1 MGQTVL
7 EMIGIKKSFSGI
19 YALSGIDFSL
29 ELGEVHALLGENGAG
44 KSTLIKVL
52 GGIYQ
57 PDSGIIK
64 VNGKEV
70 KINGVPAARENGI
83 GIIHQEIVL
92 VPYLSVAQ
100 NLFLGREI
108 RTKLGTLDFAE
119 MNRRAEE
126 MISSLGVNI
135 KADTIVENLTIAQ
148 QQMVEIVKAVSFN
161 GKIIVMDEP
170 TSSLSNEEVEQLFEI
185 IENLRKKQVSIIYI
199 SHRMEELFRI
209 SDRVTVIR
217 DGAYVGTKK
226 TSETSPNELVAMM
239 VGRDLESFYARDYC
253 DMDKAEVALEVKNLS
268 QTGVF
273 EDISFSVHKGE
284 ILGVAGLDGS
294 GRTELLETLFG
305 YRTRQSGTIKKFN
318 FGFRAAQG
326 GTPEDYSMEV
336 HDINGTQVGEE
347 ISNLSPNSAI
357 KQGFALVTEERRATG
372 IFGILDIRANTVIA
386 NLKNYKLGK
395 FPLLSDAKMA
405 RDTDR
410 MIEAMHIK
418 TPSQRQQIKN
428 LSGGN
433 QQKVIF
439 GRWMLTNPDVL
450 LLDDPT
456 RGIDVGAKY
465 EIYELIQSLAKQ
477 GKSIIMVSSEM
488 PELLGT
494 CNRILVM
501 SAGQIAGEYVP
512 TGDGK
517 VDQEKILELAAKNL

>member
-185 IENLRKKQVSIIYI
+185 IENLRKKKVSIIYI

-284 ILGVAGLDGS
+284 ILGFSGLVGAGRSEIMEAIFGATRLTS
-294 GRTELLETLFG
+294 GEVILGGKPVHFKNPM
-305 YRTRQSGTIKKFN
+305 QAIKA
-318 FGFRAAQG
+318 GIALV
-326 GTPEDYSMEV
+326 PEDRK
-336 HDINGTQVGEE
+336 
-347 ISNLSPNSAI
+347 
-357 KQGFALVTEERRATG
+357 KQGLVLGNSVAFNLTLSSLRFYMNGIAISERKRG
-372 IFGILDIRANTVIA
+372 EVIDHYSQRLRIKA
-386 NLKNYKLGK
+386 AS
-395 FPLLSDAKMA
+395 PE
-405 RDTDR
+405 
-410 MIEAMHIK
+410 IEAG
-418 TPSQRQQIKN
+418 S

-433 QQKVIF
+433 QQKVVLAK
-439 GRWMLTNPDVL
+439 WLDANPKVL
-450 LLDDPT
+450 VFDNPT
-456 RGIDVGAKY
+456 QGVDVGAKE
-465 EIYELIQSLAKQ
+465 EIYDIILKLAEA
-477 GKSIIMVSSEM
+477 GVAVIVLSSEAQEIIRVCDRTVVM
-488 PELLGT
+488 FHGSVQGELVGDEMNEQAIMRLATG
-494 CNRILVM
+494 
-501 SAGQIAGEYVP
+501 GQV
-512 TGDGK
+512 
-517 VDQEKILELAAKNL
+517 

>member
-226 TSETSPNELVAMM
+226 TSETNPNELVAMM

-284 ILGVAGLDGS
+284 ILDS
-294 GRTELLETLFG
+294 
-305 YRTRQSGTIKKFN
+305 
-318 FGFRAAQG
+318 
-326 GTPEDYSMEV
+326 
-336 HDINGTQVGEE
+336 QVWSVPDEAR
-347 ISNLSPNSAI
+347 SWRRY
-357 KQGFALVTEERRATG
+357 LVPHS
-372 IFGILDIRANTVIA
+372 LHQ
-386 NLKNYKLGK
+386 
-395 FPLLSDAKMA
+395 A
-405 RDTDR
+405 R
-410 MIEAMHIK
+410 
-418 TPSQRQQIKN
+418 
-428 LSGGN
+428 
-433 QQKVIF
+433 
-439 GRWMLTNPDVL
+439 
-450 LLDDPT
+450 
-456 RGIDVGAKY
+456 
-465 EIYELIQSLAKQ
+465 
-477 GKSIIMVSSEM
+477 
-488 PELLGT
+488 
-494 CNRILVM
+494 
-501 SAGQIAGEYVP
+501 
-512 TGDGK
+512 
-517 VDQEKILELAAKNL
+517 

>member
-185 IENLRKKQVSIIYI
+185 IENLRKKKVSIIYI

-284 ILGVAGLDGS
+284 ILGFSGLVGAGRSEIMEAIFGATRLTS
-294 GRTELLETLFG
+294 GEVILGGKPVHFKNPM
-305 YRTRQSGTIKKFN
+305 QAIKA
-318 FGFRAAQG
+318 GIALV
-326 GTPEDYSMEV
+326 PEDRK
-336 HDINGTQVGEE
+336 
-347 ISNLSPNSAI
+347 
-357 KQGFALVTEERRATG
+357 KQGLVLGNSVAFNLTLSSLRFYMNGIAISERKRG
-372 IFGILDIRANTVIA
+372 EVIDHYSQRLRIKA
-386 NLKNYKLGK
+386 AS
-395 FPLLSDAKMA
+395 PE
-405 RDTDR
+405 
-410 MIEAMHIK
+410 IEAG
-418 TPSQRQQIKN
+418 S

-433 QQKVIF
+433 QQKVVLAKWLYSDSDIIIF
-439 GRWMLTNPDVL
+439 DE
-450 LLDDPT
+450 PT
-456 RGIDVGAKY
+456 RGIDVGARR
-465 EIYELIQSLAKQ
+465 EIYEIINNLVEN
-477 GKSIIMVSSEM
+477 GKTVVVISSDMEEIMGVSD
-488 PELLGT
+488 
-494 CNRILVM
+494 RILVM
-501 SAGQIAGEYVP
+501 YEGTIAGEIQKKDFTQDLITKYAV
-512 TGDGK
+512 G
-517 VDQEKILELAAKNL
+517 EKRSVQA

>member
-226 TSETSPNELVAMM
+226 TSETNPNELVAMM

-284 ILGVAGLDGS
+284 ILGFSGLVGAGRSEIMEAVFGATQPTSGEVILGGKLVHFKNPMQAIKSGVALV
-294 GRTELLETLFG
+294 
-305 YRTRQSGTIKKFN
+305 
-318 FGFRAAQG
+318 
-326 GTPEDYSMEV
+326 PEDRK
-336 HDINGTQVGEE
+336 
-347 ISNLSPNSAI
+347 
-357 KQGFALVTEERRATG
+357 KQGLVLGNSVA
-372 IFGILDIRANTVIA
+372 F
-386 NLKNYKLGK
+386 NLT
-395 FPLLSDAKMA
+395 LSSLKAA
-405 RDTDR
+405 SPE
-410 MIEAMHIK
+410 IEAG
-418 TPSQRQQIKN
+418 S

-433 QQKVIF
+433 QQKVVL
-439 GRWMLTNPDVL
+439 GKWLATKPDVL
-450 LLDDPT
+450 ILDEPT
-456 RGIDVGAKY
+456 RGVDVNAKF
-465 EIYELIQSLAKQ
+465 EIYTVINELAKE
-477 GKSIIMVSSEM
+477 GIAIIMVSSEL
-488 PELLGT
+488 PEEAVKGRALTGRDNEIRCRRYRIIWARQRRIQKQLL
-494 CNRILVM
+494 
-501 SAGQIAGEYVP
+501 Y
-512 TGDGK
+512 
-517 VDQEKILELAAKNL
+517 